1 MHVCSVC
8 VRERLH
14 VCSVCERLRVQC
26 ECVLVTGLCVPAWGG
41 GGVNPPWFRMN
52 VLVVVCGYTE
62 AVNYSVKWN
71 AQSNSTCWTD
81 R

>member
-26 ECVLVTGLCVPAWGG
+26 ECVLVTGLCACMGG
-41 GGVNPPWFRMN
+41 GG
-52 VLVVVCGYTE
+52 GGG
-62 AVNYSVKWN
+62 
-71 AQSNSTCWTD
+71 
-81 R
+81 

>member
-26 ECVLVTGLCVPAWGG
+26 ECVLVTGLCACMGG
-41 GGVNPPWFRMN
+41 GGGKPT
-52 VLVVVCGYTE
+52 LVQNECIGG
-62 AVNYSVKWN
+62 SVDTQK
-71 AQSNSTCWTD
+71 QSTTV
-81 R
+81 

>member
-14 VCSVCERLRVQC
+14 VCSVCERLHVQC

-41 GGVNPPWFRMN
+41 GGVKST
-52 VLVVVCGYTE
+52 LVQNECIGG
-62 AVNYSVKWN
+62 W
-71 AQSNSTCWTD
+71 
-81 R
+81 